1 MRMKYILL
9 TTSLSLVLLA
19 FSGCSSQAGTASQA
33 ASSNPALSAKSAAS
47 SATASS
53 SEKTFTLSELKK
65 YNGQNGSPA
74 YVAVDGVVYDVTN
87 VKNWQNGTHHGYS
100 AGQDL
105 SQAISQSP
113 HGTSVLSGLPVVGK
127 LQQ

>member
-9 TTSLSLVLLA
+9 TASLSLVLLA
-19 FSGCSSQAGTASQA
+19 FSGCSYQAGTTSQA
-33 ASSNPALSAKSAAS
+33 VSSNPASASSAAS
-47 SATASS
+47 AAAVSTG
-53 SEKTFTLSELKK
+53 EKTFTLSELKK

-87 VKNWQNGTHHGYS
+87 VKSWQNGSHHGYS
-100 AGQDL
+100 AGQDM
-105 SQAISQSP
+105 SQAIKQSP